1 MIEISCGSMTS
12 GKRRILK
19 SEIEVKAFSASKML
33 SGLTDTNTAK
43 VARETYT
50 QSDTLNI
57 IYTHKVGTS
66 SNAFYEACIYTVSS
80 WG

>member
-1 MIEISCGSMTS
+1 MTS

-50 QSDTLNI
+50 QFHQI
-57 IYTHKVGTS
+57 
-66 SNAFYEACIYTVSS
+66 
-80 WG
+80 